1 MKKIVLFILV
11 FISILSVKAQVKPYP
26 RESNTHRIMSYN
38 IRNAVGTD
46 DKTDYKRMA
55 NLIETISPDVIALQ
69 ELDSVTQRSNGTDVL
84 KTLADITRMHY
95 IYAPA
100 ISYKGG
106 KYGIGLLS
114 KERPLSY
121 RQVALPGSEEART
134 LLITEFTDYIVLVTH
149 FSLTEADR
157 KQSVEIINEEVK
169 KYDKPVFLAG
179 DLNATPGSEEVKSLS
194 QVWKPLNNT
203 KNPTYPSIS
212 PKETID
218 YLMGYTA
225 NNKTYSVLQTRVIPD
240 SIASDH
246 RPVFADVRLKADNDK
261 VMRTQPYLQ
270 NPSPDGMTIMWL
282 TNVPCRSWVEYGT
295 DSTDMKRART
305 FIEGEMMA
313 NNTINRIRLEGLQP
327 GTKYY
332 YRAVSQE
339 ITLYQPYRK
348 EFGDTIRTAISS
360 FTTWDDNKQD
370 FTAIIFND
378 LHDNYRFFDKLSA
391 QLKDVDYDVII
402 FNGDCIAD
410 VQSEENAVRSIS
422 HYCEV
427 LGGNNVPALFIRGN
441 HETRGAYSMFLWN
454 LLEKKGGTHTY
465 GGFNIG
471 DTRFVLLDCGEDKPD
486 DHWVYYDMNDF
497 THYRQEQAEF
507 LKREIA
513 SEEFSKAKKRVLIHH
528 IPIYGR
534 NQDSYNPCKDLW
546 GDILAKAPFDISL
559 NAHTH
564 RFEYIPKGQDGNNY
578 PVIIGGGPSERSNG
592 VVTILRKKG
601 NKMTL
606 DAINAEG
613 KIVLNLDL

>member
-1 MKKIVLFILV
+1 MKR
-11 FISILSVKAQVKPYP
+11 ISFFVIIIMTAFSLNAQNNSFH
-26 RESNTHRIMSYN
+26 REANTHRIMSYN
-38 IRNAVGTD
+38 IHNAQGTD
-46 DKTDYKRMA
+46 GKTDYKRIA
-55 NLIETISPDVIALQ
+55 NHIESISPDVIALQ
-69 ELDSVTQRSNGTDVL
+69 EVDSITRRSNNTDVL
-84 KTLADITRMHY
+84 KTIADITRMHY
-95 IYAPA
+95 IYSPA
-100 ISYKGG
+100 IFFEGG

-114 KERPLSY
+114 KERPISHKKI
-121 RQVALPGSEEART
+121 ALPGAEEART
-134 LLITEFTDYIVLVTH
+134 LLMAEYSNYIVFATH
-149 FSLTEADR
+149 LSLTASDR
-157 KQSVEIINEEVK
+157 EQSVTIINEQAK
-169 KYDKPVFLAG
+169 LFNKPVFLAG
-179 DLNATPGSEEVKSLS
+179 DLNATPESDEIKSLAKD
-194 QVWKPLNNT
+194 WKILNNV
-203 KNPTYPSIS
+203 KAPTYPSAGA
-212 PKETID
+212 KETID

-225 NNKTYSVLQTRVIPD
+225 NGKTYSVLQVRVIPD

-246 RPVFADVRLKADNDK
+246 RPIFADIRLKADNDK

-295 DSTDMKRART
+295 DSTNMKRART

-339 ITLYQPYRK
+339 ITLYQPYKK

-360 FTTWDDNKQD
+360 FTTWDDNKKD

-378 LHDNYRFFDKLSA
+378 LHDNYKFFDKLAA
-391 QLKDVDYDVII
+391 QIKDVEYDVVI

-410 VQSEENAVRSIS
+410 VQTEENAVKSIS
-422 HYCEV
+422 HYSNA
-427 LGGNNVPALFIRGN
+427 LGGNNIPTIFIRGN

-454 LLEKKGGTHTY
+454 LLEKKGGAHTY
-465 GGFNIG
+465 GGFNLG

-497 THYRQEQAEF
+497 THYRQDQAEF
-507 LKREIA
+507 LKKEIV
-513 SEEFSKAKKRVLIHH
+513 SNEFRNAKKRILIHH

-534 NQDSYNPCKDLW
+534 NMDSYNPCKDLW
-546 GDILAKAPFDISL
+546 ENILSKAPFDVSL

-578 PVIIGGGPSERSNG
+578 PVLIGGGPSERNSG
-592 VVTILRKKG
+592 VVTIIRKQ
-601 NKMTL
+601 NDKMTL
-606 DAINAEG
+606 DAINAQGEN
-613 KIVLNLDL
+613 ILHLDL